1 MDLAQR
7 HPLVNGLAHIVDRQQ
22 GHRNAGQGLHLHAGL
37 AHAPDGAL
45 RLDAVLLRVEG
56 EFHGALGQQQGVAEG
71 DQVAGALGGH
81 DASHLRHAQHI
92 ALFGAALGH
101 GRKAL
106 RAHGDAAHGHC
117 RAVGDGFFA
126 HIHHPGIARSV
137 HMGKMIVHSV

>member
-1 MDLAQR
+1 MAQ
-7 HPLVNGLAHIVDRQQ
+7 
-22 GHRNAGQGLHLHAGL
+22 
-37 AHAPDGAL
+37 
-45 RLDAVLLRVEG
+45 
-56 EFHGALGQQQGVAEG
+56 G
-71 DQVAGALGGH
+71 DQLAGALGGH

-106 RAHGDAAHGHC
+106 RAHGDAAHGHG